1 MRSRRGPTLRA
12 QWLGR
17 RLRGQREQAR
27 LTLQEA
33 GAHIQRD
40 GSTVSRIEAGIVT
53 PRLPDVIALMD
64 LYRVFDEVTR
74 VGMEKLCSEL
84 WRKGWWDGY
93 RDFRSGHEI
102 DLAWLESK
110 ADRIRWFECLFVPA
124 LMQTPDYARARMT
137 GAEPDAADLDL
148 TRAVEFAMRRQE
160 ALFESHP
167 PRLSVVIDES
177 VLHRIVGGR
186 AVMRAQLVHLLSLS
200 NIANIDLRIFPFA
213 SGATHL
219 PEAPFSVLTMPYPF
233 PDLAHIG
240 TTAGPV
246 QVEQPECEPL
256 QQAFD
261 RLARAAADPDSSR
274 ELIATRA
281 DDFG

>member
-1 MRSRRGPTLRA
+1 MKSRREPTLRA

-17 RLRGQREQAR
+17 RLREQREQAK

-53 PRLPDVIALMD
+53 PRLPDVIALLD
-64 LYRVFDEVTR
+64 LYSVFDEVTR

-93 RDFRSGHEI
+93 RSFQSRHEI
-102 DLAWLESK
+102 DLAWLESNANQIK
-110 ADRIRWFECLFVPA
+110 WFECLFVPA
-124 LMQTPDYARARMT
+124 LMQTPDYARARMA
-137 GAEPDAADLDL
+137 GAAPDAADPDV

-160 ALFESHP
+160 TLFDSHP

-177 VLHRIVGGR
+177 ILHRIVGNR
-186 AVMRAQLVHLLSLS
+186 AVMRAQLVHLLTLS
-200 NIANIDLRIFPFA
+200 DVATIDLRIFPFA

-219 PEAPFSVLTMPYPF
+219 PEASFSVLSMPYPF
-233 PDLAHIG
+233 PDLAHIE

-246 QVEQPECEPL
+246 QVEQPDCEPL
-256 QQAFD
+256 QLAFD
-261 RLARAAADPDSSR
+261 RLARVAADPDRSR

-281 DDFG
+281 DDLG